1 MPTTIAFVA
10 QSGQHE
16 ELADFVYQYRAVF
29 SRFRLVAT
37 ATTAQHIRNV
47 GLEIDAL
54 LSGAAG
60 GYVQIAAQVIAEEV
74 AGLICLRNSNAPQSP
89 DMETLL
95 RTCET
100 RDIPFSTNLATARL
114 LVRALIKS
122 RTAYLIFNP
131 VSGQGNPK
139 ADLALIRKLLQAQ
152 LNLEIIHTEPDVS
165 PAQLVREILQ
175 SVKADD
181 PEEAA
186 VSMVIASGGDGTVSE
201 VAGALIGTDIPLG
214 VIPRGTANAFSVGLG
229 IPTNINGACEAI
241 LMGNTKKIDA
251 AFCNQ
256 TPMILLAGIGFE
268 AETIERA
275 SRELKD
281 RFGPLAYLWAG
292 MQQFREQE
300 AFDAELEIDGKTTE
314 IQAAAIT
321 IANVAPP
328 TSVLA
333 QGFGEVVPND
343 GRLEVT
349 VTASTSRLQGL
360 GAMASLFASA
370 LVKQQFERED
380 ILCLR
385 ATQIKVTTNPPQKV
399 VLDGE
404 MVGTTPVEFTCS
416 PASIT
421 VFVPPL

>member
-1 MPTTIAFVA
+1 MPTTIALTA
-10 QSGQHE
+10 QSGKQE
-16 ELADFVYQYRAVF
+16 ELADFVYQHRAVF

-37 ATTAQHIRNV
+37 ATTAQYISNT
-47 GLEIDAL
+47 GLEVESL
-54 LSGAAG
+54 LPGVEG

-74 AGLICLRNSNAPQSP
+74 ASLICLRNGNSLQIS

-100 RDIPFSTNLATARL
+100 RDIPFATNLATARL

-152 LNLEIIHTEPDVS
+152 LNLEIIYTKPDVS
-165 PAQLVREILQ
+165 PAQLVGEILQ

-229 IPTNINGACEAI
+229 IPTNINGACETI
-241 LMGNTKKIDA
+241 LMGNTKKVDV
-251 AFCNQ
+251 AFCNEM
-256 TPMILLAGIGFE
+256 PMILLAGIGFE

-275 SRELKD
+275 SREMKD

-292 MQQFREQE
+292 VQQFREQE
-300 AFDAELEIDGKTTE
+300 AFDAEMEIDGKTTE

-333 QGFGEVVPND
+333 QGFGQVVPND
-343 GRLEVT
+343 GLLEVT

-370 LVKQQFERED
+370 LVKQKFERD
-380 ILCLR
+380 DVLCLR
-385 ATQIKVTTNPPQKV
+385 AKQIKVKTNPPQKV

-404 MVGTTPVEFTCS
+404 MIGTTPVEFNCAPS
-416 PASIT
+416 SIT
-421 VFVPPL
+421 VFMP

>member
-1 MPTTIAFVA
+1 MPTTIAFTA
-10 QSGQHE
+10 QSGHNE
-16 ELADFVYQYRAVF
+16 ELADFIYQYRAVF
-29 SRFRLVAT
+29 SRFRLIAT
-37 ATTAQHIRNV
+37 ATTAQSIRNR
-47 GLEIDAL
+47 GLDVESL
-54 LSGAAG
+54 LSGTEG

-74 AGLICLRNSNAPQSP
+74 ASLICLRNFDAPQTP

-95 RTCET
+95 HTCET
-100 RDIPFSTNLATARL
+100 RDIAFATNLATARL

-131 VSGQGNPK
+131 VSGQGNPQ

-152 LNLEIIHTEPDVS
+152 LNLEIVQTQPDVS
-165 PAQLVREILQ
+165 PADLVAKILE

-229 IPTNINGACEAI
+229 IPTNINGACETI
-241 LMGNTKKIDA
+241 LMGNTQKVDA

-268 AETIERA
+268 AETIDRA

-292 MQQFREQE
+292 VQQFREQE
-300 AFDAELEIDGKTTE
+300 AFDAEIEIDGKTTE
-314 IQAAAIT
+314 VQAAAIT

-333 QGFGEVVPND
+333 QGFGEVIPND
-343 GRLEVT
+343 GLLEVT

-370 LVKQQFERED
+370 LVKQKFERD
-380 ILCLR
+380 DVLCLR
-385 ATQIKVTTNPPQKV
+385 AAQIKVKTNPSQKI

-404 MVGTTPVEFTCS
+404 MIGTTPVEFNCS
-416 PASIT
+416 PDSLT
-421 VFVPPL
+421 VFVPPS